1 MEFTKENMSKLKK
14 QLANKLD
21 IAKLIESLIQFR
33 KEVFG
38 NYEALL
44 SEIEGITKENESA
57 YSSLEKKIED
67 EIRSLKADKE
77 EKEMIINKL
86 TAKNKSLSRRLT
98 ILTIFS
104 ILPYI
109 AVIAFLCWLYL
120 YRAV

>member
-1 MEFTKENMSKLKK
+1 MEFTKEEMSKLKK
-14 QLANKLD
+14 QPANKLD
-21 IAKLIESLIQFR
+21 IASFTKGLMQFHE
-33 KEVFG
+33 EVVG
-38 NYEALL
+38 NYKALL

-109 AVIAFLCWLYL
+109 AAIAFLCWLYL